1 MIPPG
6 RGGLAG
12 GTVIPSGN
20 PLGVL
25 RRDHHAVKRRVIA
38 SSLRERKPWLIK
50 TRAED
55 ALQPW
60 SADRLREGNSDKK
73 TNAEAGCTEPMAHNG
88 SATQTTS
95 HEWKISDQ
103 NVMVFC
109 QWSPAGLVECRV
121 LCLKRTHPKRL
132 VVTPSRCEEPGF
144 GNGG

>member
-38 SSLRERKPWLIK
+38 SSLREGKPWLIK

-95 HEWKISDQ
+95 HECLTNEKKKI
-103 NVMVFC
+103 
-109 QWSPAGLVECRV
+109 
-121 LCLKRTHPKRL
+121 T
-132 VVTPSRCEEPGF
+132 
-144 GNGG
+144 

>member
-1 MIPPG
+1 MILPG

-25 RRDHHAVKRRVIA
+25 QRDHHAVKRRVIA
-38 SSLRERKPWLIK
+38 SSLREGKPWLIK

-60 SADRLREGNSDKK
+60 SADRLQEGNSDKK

-88 SATQTTS
+88 SATQPR
-95 HEWKISDQ
+95 HMDGEFQI
-103 NVMVFC
+103 
-109 QWSPAGLVECRV
+109 
-121 LCLKRTHPKRL
+121 
-132 VVTPSRCEEPGF
+132 
-144 GNGG
+144 

>member
-38 SSLRERKPWLIK
+38 SSLREGKPWLIK

-60 SADRLREGNSDKK
+60 SADSLREGNSDKK

-88 SATQTTS
+88 SATQPR
-95 HEWKISDQ
+95 H
-103 NVMVFC
+103 M
-109 QWSPAGLVECRV
+109 
-121 LCLKRTHPKRL
+121 
-132 VVTPSRCEEPGF
+132 
-144 GNGG
+144 NGEFQI

>member
-1 MIPPG
+1 MAMILPG
-6 RGGLAG
+6 RGGLIG
-12 GTVIPSGN
+12 GTVIRSGN

-25 RRDHHAVKRRVIA
+25 RRDHHAVKRRVIT
-38 SSLRERKPWLIK
+38 SSLREGKPWLIK

-60 SADRLREGNSDKK
+60 SVDLLREGNLDKK

-88 SATQTTS
+88 SATQPRLMDGS
-95 HEWKISDQ
+95 L

-109 QWSPAGLVECRV
+109 QWIPAGLVECRV

>member
-38 SSLRERKPWLIK
+38 SSLREGKPWLIK

-95 HEWKISDQ
+95 HEWKILNLRVTGRGDCLSSLVSSLHHWLAKLPVASCKHAKDSR
-103 NVMVFC
+103 VC
-109 QWSPAGLVECRV
+109 QSLPA
-121 LCLKRTHPKRL
+121 
-132 VVTPSRCEEPGF
+132 SI
-144 GNGG
+144 

>member
-25 RRDHHAVKRRVIA
+25 RRDHHVVKRRVIA
-38 SSLRERKPWLIK
+38 SSLREGKPWLMK

-60 SADRLREGNSDKK
+60 SADCLREGNSDKK
-73 TNAEAGCTEPMAHNG
+73 TNAKAGCTEPMAHNG
-88 SATQTTS
+88 SATQPR
-95 HEWKISDQ
+95 H
-103 NVMVFC
+103 M
-109 QWSPAGLVECRV
+109 
-121 LCLKRTHPKRL
+121 
-132 VVTPSRCEEPGF
+132 
-144 GNGG
+144 NGEFQI